1 MKTGISLQAIRYGF
15 RTFFGSHFKILT
27 LSILAVVGLLAIGS
41 MILMLLVGISTD
53 YHFIYL
59 LRDADDTYVTRQA
72 IEMIKSQE
80 VVNVY
85 LWATVVISM
94 ISFFIVRLGF
104 GIGFQKL
111 ALDIYDKRP
120 VSIYTIFSCFRLI
133 PKMFFATVLYVV
145 IVLVGIVLL
154 VIPGVYLGARFS
166 LFSFYIIDHDASII
180 NSLRYSWRETKNDF
194 WGVLIPFIFFL
205 FLFIPANF
213 FIVIYIP
220 ILGSIYIF
228 IINILSVLV
237 YTYIYRHLAGKGLE
251 AKVV

>member
-15 RTFFGSHFKILT
+15 RTFFGSHFKILI

-53 YHFIYL
+53 YHFIYSL
-59 LRDADDTYVTRQA
+59 ADDTYVIRQA

-111 ALDIYDKRP
+111 ALDIYDQRP

-133 PKMFFATVLYVV
+133 PKMFFATALYVV
-145 IVLVGIVLL
+145 IVLVGIILL
-154 VIPGVYLGARFS
+154 FIPGVYLGARFI
-166 LFSFYIIDHDASII
+166 LFSFYIIDHDASIM
-180 NSLRYSWRETKNDF
+180 NSLRYSWRATKNAF
-194 WGVLIPFIFFL
+194 WEVLILYVFFGGL
-205 FLFIPANF
+205 LY
-213 FIVIYIP
+213 VGIYMP
-220 ILGSIYIF
+220 ILGTVYYF
-228 IINILSVLV
+228 IITTLSALI
-237 YTYIYRHLAGKGLE
+237 YTYLYRRLADKGLE
-251 AKVV
+251 VQTV